1 MFWILES
8 VLESG
13 NCFWILGSVLDSGKC
28 FWILEVFLDSRK
40 CFGIW
45 EVCCPYEPP
54 YEAKQNELFLRF
66 FNLLLTVSVSD

>member
-1 MFWILES
+1 M
-8 VLESG
+8 
-13 NCFWILGSVLDSGKC
+13 
-28 FWILEVFLDSRK
+28 FLDSRK